1 MQRKNSQSNL
11 IPGPKGH
18 LLLGSIAEFKKD
30 PLNTLEQGRKAY
42 GNLVRFRLGPKDLYV
57 ASSPELAEDILVK
70 QKAVYLK
77 IGVHARKPIGLQLL
91 FGNGLFTNR
100 DPESWLI
107 QRRLMQPMYH
117 LQSIATMSD
126 KMVMAGQRL
135 LRRWQEDY
143 EPGDGVD
150 VSQEMMQV
158 TLDII
163 SQTMFSTDVLEQTTV
178 IGQAVSV
185 GIAFIFRRMH
195 NPLSLPLMLPTPS
208 NLSFKRA
215 RQVLDRVVYAII
227 DARLQTGEQHHDLLD
242 MLISA
247 RDADTG
253 QGMSREQLRD
263 EVVTIFLAGHET
275 TANGLTW
282 AWYLLSQH
290 PAHLHALQ
298 HEVDTVLQGR
308 PPTIDDL
315 KNLPY
320 TAAVFDEAL
329 RLRPPAPLLP
339 RRVAQNTAL
348 GDYDLAA
355 GSQVMVNIYG
365 IHHHPDLWEEPE
377 AFKPE
382 RFLPGMSLEHHKL
395 AYMPFGAG
403 QHKCIGSNFALVEA
417 QLLLAL
423 IAQHYELRLAPDQR
437 IEEELG
443 ITLRPRS
450 GMRMTLHPRA

>member
-1 MQRKNSQSNL
+1 
-11 IPGPKGH
+11 
-18 LLLGSIAEFKKD
+18 
-30 PLNTLEQGRKAY
+30 
-42 GNLVRFRLGPKDLYV
+42 
-57 ASSPELAEDILVK
+57 
-70 QKAVYLK
+70 
-77 IGVHARKPIGLQLL
+77 
-91 FGNGLFTNR
+91 
-100 DPESWLI
+100 
-107 QRRLMQPMYH
+107 
-117 LQSIATMSD
+117 
-126 KMVMAGQRL
+126 
-135 LRRWQEDY
+135 
-143 EPGDGVD
+143 
-150 VSQEMMQV
+150 
-158 TLDII
+158 
-163 SQTMFSTDVLEQTTV
+163 MFSTDVLEQTTV

-315 KNLPY
+315 KNLP
-320 TAAVFDEAL
+320 
-329 RLRPPAPLLP
+329 
-339 RRVAQNTAL
+339 RRVAQNTPL
-348 GDYDLAA
+348 GGYDLAA

-382 RFLPGMSLEHHKL
+382 RFLPGMSLEHQKL